1 MTDRTQ
7 RCLAAVALTAA
18 LLSTGCVQVPGGAP
32 APAPAPAG
40 AAVDPPAAAPSQPAV
55 RTGTL
60 QVVQWPQ
67 LSIDRKQFRAAPG
80 ARIVNRNNLTVTPN
94 QVPPGAM
101 VQYELDGSGQ
111 VRLMRLLDPHSVDHV
126 SPPRGPTGSAQ

>member
-18 LLSTGCVQVPGGAP
+18 LFVVGCVQVPSGAP

-40 AAVDPPAAAPSQPAV
+40 TAVNAPAAAPAPQAV

-60 QVVQWPQ
+60 QVVQWPV
-67 LSIDRKQFRAAPG
+67 LTIDRKEFRAAPG

-94 QVPPGAM
+94 QVPPGAK
-101 VQYELDGSGQ
+101 VQYELDGTGQ
-111 VRLMRLLDPHSVDHV
+111 VRLMRLLDPHGGEQV